1 MSAIKQPDF
10 YIGVTRDPPAIVSIG
25 KTIDGMEVIDV
36 VELNSELTEDKKRG
50 FEKDINKIS
59 EIPPIKPLMPT
70 NQAAQAEPET
80 ETEAEAQAE
89 AEAETEPDAQAQ
101 AQAQADAEAET
112 EPDAQAD
119 AEAETDAVAQAET
132 KTDAVAQAQTETET
146 ETEAKTAVDA
156 ISVFPNIKEQLPASV
171 VEPEP
176 KLKADADAQAKIDAA
191 TIEDDGDSLVDLLNN
206 NSSFGLPPSP
216 AVVEKKDG
224 VTGDGRGGGKK
235 TKRNKNKN
243 KRRRTKRRKT
253 KRSKK

>member
-101 AQAQADAEAET
+101 AQADAEA

-235 TKRNKNKN
+235 TKRNKNK
-243 KRRRTKRRKT
+243 RRRTKRRKT